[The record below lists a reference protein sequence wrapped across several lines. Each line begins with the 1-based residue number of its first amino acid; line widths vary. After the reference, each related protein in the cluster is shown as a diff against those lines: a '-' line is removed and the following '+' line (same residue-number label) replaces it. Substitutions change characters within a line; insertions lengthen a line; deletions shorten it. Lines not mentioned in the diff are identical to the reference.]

1 MKQQKFLIV
10 DDVRDVN
17 DYLDSGWEVISV
29 TAQFVS
35 AGQSYAHG
43 GKWAI
48 VIQKQN

>member
-1 MKQQKFLIV
+1 MKQQKLLIV

-17 DYLDSGWEVISV
+17 EFLDKGWEIISV

-35 AGQSYAHG
+35 AGSSSQL

>member
-1 MKQQKFLIV
+1 MKQQKLLIV

-17 DYLDSGWEVISV
+17 EFLDKGWEIISV

-35 AGQSYAHG
+35 AGSASQW